1 MIPLDKMNRMNQYLI
16 GFWKIGYLNLLW
28 IGFSLLGLII
38 FGVGPSTYALTKYYD
53 RWLRCQEEPPVF
65 KSFWQFYK
73 ERFKQ
78 SLVAS
83 WIVLGM
89 IYILVINIFNATVWY
104 VQVAN
109 ILMLLMTVIGSTFL
123 YSAMAALNFTTL
135 RAVFRAS
142 AMMGIG
148 YLHYT
153 IILWTA
159 ILSSYYV
166 LSKTYPSLLL
176 LFGIGFITFAVTAM
190 SKRIVSDFDEET
202 KKEEEI

>member
-1 MIPLDKMNRMNQYLI
+1 MISLDKMNRMNQYLI

-38 FGVGPSTYALTKYYD
+38 FGVGPATYALTKYYD

-176 LFGIGFITFAVTAM
+176 LFGIGFIIFAVTAM